1 MRSDRFGRYVDSQ
14 TTAAENRVVNEGAF
28 AAMVTR
34 LSASDAAFF
43 HLENSSTPMY
53 VGSLSI
59 LRKPRNGLSYETLLA
74 TVEQRLP
81 QIPRYRQKVREVT
94 LGLARPVWVDDPDF
108 DITYHIRRSAL
119 PSPGSDDQLHELIA
133 RLGSRPLDKSR
144 PLWEMYLIEGLGK
157 NRIALYTKSHQ
168 ALVNGMTALEIGH
181 VIADRT
187 QKRPEFGEDIWIPA
201 REPSD
206 RRLLLG
212 AVGEWVTRPAE
223 QAGEMRSAVTGV
235 ITNAGRLAEVGR
247 RFVDVVRTAA
257 RGTAPNSPLNTTV
270 SRNRRFA
277 VAVGDLEDFRLVRAR
292 YDCDVNDVVL
302 AVVAG
307 ALRNWLLSRGEPV
320 TATTTMRA
328 MAPVSVY
335 PDADLDST
343 GPGQAIS
350 EVSPFLV
357 DLPVGEGNAVVRL
370 SQIAHTTESH
380 PTAASLVDAR
390 TIVTL
395 SGFAPPTLH
404 AMGIRV
410 ATDFSARQFN
420 LLITNVPGA
429 QKQMFVA
436 GTKLLETYSVPPLL
450 HNQVLAI
457 GVTSYNGMLYFG
469 INADRD
475 AMSDVDVLPTLLRES
490 LDELLEAAR

>member
-1 MRSDRFGRYVDSQ
+1 M
-14 TTAAENRVVNEGAF
+14 VN
-28 AAMVTR
+28 R

-43 HLENSSTPMY
+43 HLENTATPMY

-59 LRKPRNGLSYETLLA
+59 LRKPRAGLSYETLLE
-74 TVEQRLP
+74 TVEHRLP

-94 LGLARPVWVDDPDF
+94 LGLARPVWVDDRDF

-119 PSPGSDDQLHELIA
+119 PSPGSDAQLHDLIA
-133 RLGSRPLDKSR
+133 RLGSRPLDRTR
-144 PLWEMYLIEGLGK
+144 PLWEMYLVEGLTK
-157 NRIALYTKSHQ
+157 NRIAIYTKTHQ

-181 VIADRT
+181 VIVDRA
-187 QKRPEFGEDIWIPA
+187 QKPPEFGEDIWIPA

-206 RRLLLG
+206 RQLMLG
-212 AVGEWVTRPAE
+212 AIGEWITRPTTQLAALRDTVTE
-223 QAGEMRSAVTGV
+223 VATSASE
-235 ITNAGRLAEVGR
+235 LAAVGR
-247 RFVDVVRTAA
+247 RVADVARTVA
-257 RGTAPNSPLNTTV
+257 RGTAPSSPLNTTV
-270 SRNRRFA
+270 SRNRRFS
-277 VAVGDLEDFRLVRAR
+277 VDEHRLEDYRLVRAR
-292 YDCDVNDVVL
+292 YNCDINDVVL

-320 TATTTMRA
+320 TPTTTVRA
-328 MAPVSVY
+328 MAPMSVY
-335 PDADLDST
+335 PDAELDST

-370 SQIAHTTESH
+370 SQIAHATESH
-380 PTAASLVDAR
+380 STAASLVDAR

-410 ATDFSARQFN
+410 ATGFSARLFN

-429 QKQMFVA
+429 QKQMYVA
-436 GTKLLETYSVPPLL
+436 GTKLLETYAVPPLL
-450 HNQVLAI
+450 QNQVLAI

-475 AMSDVDVLPTLLRES
+475 AMSDVDVLPSLFRES
-490 LDELLEAAR
+490 LEELLEAAR

>member
-1 MRSDRFGRYVDSQ
+1 
-14 TTAAENRVVNEGAF
+14 
-28 AAMVTR
+28 MVTR
-34 LSASDAAFF
+34 LSAADATFY
-43 HLENSSTPMY
+43 HLENTATPMY
-53 VGSLSI
+53 VGSLAI
-59 LRKPRNGLSYETLLA
+59 LRKPRGGLSYETLLA
-74 TVEQRLP
+74 TVEHRLP

-94 LGLARPVWVDDPDF
+94 LGLARPVWIDDRDF
-108 DITYHIRRSAL
+108 DITYHVRRSAL
-119 PSPGSDDQLHELIA
+119 PSPGSDAQLHELIA
-133 RLGSRPLDKSR
+133 RIGSRPLDKTR
-144 PLWEMYLIEGLGK
+144 PLWEMYLIEGLAK
-157 NRIALYTKSHQ
+157 NRLAIYVKSHQ

-187 QKRPEFGEDIWIPA
+187 QRPPEFGEDIWIPA

-206 RRLLLG
+206 GQLLLG
-212 AVGEWVTRPAE
+212 AVGEWITRPGVQLA
-223 QAGEMRSAVTGV
+223 AARSAITGV
-235 ITNAGRLAEVGR
+235 VTNTGQLMAVARRAAEMA
-247 RFVDVVRTAA
+247 RTVA

-270 SRNRRFA
+270 SRNRRIA
-277 VAVGDLEDFRLVRAR
+277 VAAHEFEDYRQLRVR

-307 ALRNWLLSRGEPV
+307 ALRNWLMSRGEPV
-320 TATTTMRA
+320 SASSTVRA
-328 MAPVSVY
+328 MAPMSVY
-335 PDADLDST
+335 PNAEGEGA

-370 SQIAHTTESH
+370 SQIAHATESH
-380 PTAASLVDAR
+380 SSAASLVDAR

-410 ATDFSARQFN
+410 ATTFSARLFN

-429 QKQMFVA
+429 QKQMYVA
-436 GTKLLETYSVPPLL
+436 GAKLLETYAVPPLL

-457 GVTSYNGMLYFG
+457 GVTSYNGRMYFG

-475 AMSDVDVLPTLLRES
+475 AMSDVDVLPSLLRES

>member
-1 MRSDRFGRYVDSQ
+1 
-14 TTAAENRVVNEGAF
+14 
-28 AAMVTR
+28 MVTR
-34 LSASDAAFF
+34 LSASDASFY
-43 HLENSSTPMY
+43 HLEDTSTPMY
-53 VGSLSI
+53 VGTLSI

-94 LGLARPVWVDDPDF
+94 LGLARPVWIDDGEF
-108 DITYHIRRSAL
+108 DITYHVRRSAL
-119 PSPGSDDQLHELIA
+119 PSPGSDAQLHELIA

-144 PLWEMYLIEGLGK
+144 PLWEMYLIEGLTR
-157 NRIALYTKSHQ
+157 NRVAIYTKSHQ
-168 ALVNGMTALEIGH
+168 AVVNGMTALALGH
-181 VIADRT
+181 IIADPT
-187 QKRPEFGEDIWIPA
+187 QKPPEFGEDIWIPA

-206 RRLLLG
+206 RQLLLS
-212 AVGEWVTRPAE
+212 AVGEWITRPAE
-223 QAGEMRSAVTGV
+223 QLGAVRSAVTDV
-235 ITNAGRLAEVGR
+235 ATNAGQLAEVGR
-247 RFVDVVRTAA
+247 RVVDVARTVA

-270 SRNRRFA
+270 SRNRRVT
-277 VAVGDLEDFRLVRAR
+277 VASHRLEDYRAVRAR
-292 YDCDVNDVVL
+292 YECDINDIVL
-302 AVVAG
+302 AVIAG
-307 ALRNWLLSRGEPV
+307 ALRNWLMSRGEPV
-320 TATTTMRA
+320 TSTTTVRA
-328 MAPVSVY
+328 MAPMSVY
-335 PDADLDST
+335 PDADHDTT

-350 EVSPFLV
+350 EVTPFLV

-370 SQIAHTTESH
+370 SQISHATESH

-410 ATDFSARQFN
+410 ATTFSARQFN

-429 QKQMFVA
+429 QKQMFIA
-436 GTKLLETYSVPPLL
+436 GTKLLETYAVPPLL
-450 HNQVLAI
+450 NNQVLAI

-475 AMSDVDVLPTLLRES
+475 AMSDVDVFPSLLRES
-490 LDELLEAAR
+490 LDELLEAAQ

>member
-1 MRSDRFGRYVDSQ
+1 M
-14 TTAAENRVVNEGAF
+14 VN
-28 AAMVTR
+28 R
-34 LSASDAAFF
+34 LSASDAAFY
-43 HLENSSTPMY
+43 HLENTATPMY

-59 LRKPRNGLSYETLLA
+59 LRRPRSGLSYETLLE
-74 TVEQRLP
+74 TVEHRLP

-94 LGLARPVWVDDPDF
+94 LGLARPVWVDDRDF

-119 PSPGSDDQLHELIA
+119 PSPGSDAQLHDLIA
-133 RLGSRPLDKSR
+133 RLGSRPLDRTR
-144 PLWEMYLIEGLGK
+144 PLWEMYLVEGLTK
-157 NRIALYTKSHQ
+157 NRIAIYTKTHQ

-181 VIADRT
+181 VIADRS
-187 QKRPEFGEDIWIPA
+187 QKPPEFGEDIWIPA

-206 RRLLLG
+206 RQLVLG
-212 AVGEWVTRPAE
+212 AIGEWITRPTSQLAALRDTVTE
-223 QAGEMRSAVTGV
+223 VATSASE
-235 ITNAGRLAEVGR
+235 LAAVGR
-247 RFVDVVRTAA
+247 RVADVARTVA
-257 RGTAPNSPLNTTV
+257 RGTAPSSPLNTRV
-270 SRNRRFA
+270 SRNRRFS
-277 VAVGDLEDFRLVRAR
+277 VAHHRLEDYRLVRAR
-292 YDCDVNDVVL
+292 YNCDINDVVL

-320 TATTTMRA
+320 TPSTTVRA
-328 MAPVSVY
+328 MAPMSVY
-335 PDADLDST
+335 PDAELDST

-370 SQIAHTTESH
+370 SQIAHATESH
-380 PTAASLVDAR
+380 STAASLVDAR

-410 ATDFSARQFN
+410 ATGFSARLFN

-436 GTKLLETYSVPPLL
+436 GTKLLETYAVPPLL

-457 GVTSYNGMLYFG
+457 GVTSYDGMLYFG

-475 AMSDVDVLPTLLRES
+475 AMSDVDVLPSLLRES
-490 LDELLEAAR
+490 LEELLEAAR

>member
-1 MRSDRFGRYVDSQ
+1 
-14 TTAAENRVVNEGAF
+14 
-28 AAMVTR
+28 MVAR
-34 LSASDAAFF
+34 LTASDATFY
-43 HLENSSTPMY
+43 HLEDTSTPMY

-59 LRKPRNGLSYETLLA
+59 LRKPRSGLSYETLLA
-74 TVEQRLP
+74 TVERRLP
-81 QIPRYRQKVREVT
+81 QISRYRQKVREVPV
-94 LGLARPVWVDDPDF
+94 GLARPVWVDDRDF

-119 PSPGSDDQLHELIA
+119 PSPGSDAQLHELIA

-144 PLWEMYLIEGLGK
+144 PLWEMYLIEGLSR
-157 NRIALYTKSHQ
+157 NRVAIYTKSHQ

-187 QKRPEFGEDIWIPA
+187 QKAPEFGEDIWIPA
-201 REPSD
+201 REPGD

-212 AVGEWVTRPAE
+212 AVGEWITRPAE
-223 QAGEMRSAVTGV
+223 QLGAVRSAVTDV
-235 ITNAGRLAEVGR
+235 ATSASHLVEVGR
-247 RFVDVVRTAA
+247 RVVEVARTVA

-270 SRNRRFA
+270 SRNRRFT
-277 VAVGDLEDFRLVRAR
+277 VAAGKLEDYRLVRAR
-292 YDCDVNDVVL
+292 YECDVNDVVL

-320 TATTTMRA
+320 HATTTVRA
-328 MAPVSVY
+328 MAPMSVY
-335 PDADLDST
+335 PDAELDAT

-370 SQIAHTTESH
+370 SQIAHATESH
-380 PTAASLVDAR
+380 PASLVDAR

-410 ATDFSARQFN
+410 ATTFSARQFN

-450 HNQVLAI
+450 SNQVLALGI
-457 GVTSYNGMLYFG
+457 TSYNGMLYFG
-469 INADRD
+469 INADRE
-475 AMSDVDVLPTLLRES
+475 AMSDVDVFPALLRES
-490 LDELLEAAR
+490 LDELLEAAQ

>member
-1 MRSDRFGRYVDSQ
+1 
-14 TTAAENRVVNEGAF
+14 
-28 AAMVTR
+28 MVTR
-34 LSASDAAFF
+34 LSASDATFF

-144 PLWEMYLIEGLGK
+144 PLWEMYLIEGLAK
-157 NRIALYTKSHQ
+157 NRIAVYTKSHQ

-187 QKRPEFGEDIWIPA
+187 QKPPEFGEDIWIPA

-206 RRLLLG
+206 RRLLIG

-223 QAGEMRSAVTGV
+223 QAREMRSAVTGV
-235 ITNAGRLAEVGR
+235 VTNASQLADVGR
-247 RFVDVVRTAA
+247 RLVDVIRTAA
-257 RGTAPNSPLNTTV
+257 RGTAPSSPLNTTV
-270 SRNRRFA
+270 SRNRRLA
-277 VAVGDLEDFRLVRAR
+277 VASGDLEDFRLVRAK

-328 MAPVSVY
+328 MAPMSVY
-335 PDADLDST
+335 PDADLDTS

-370 SQIAHTTESH
+370 SQIAHATESH
-380 PTAASLVDAR
+380 PTASSLVDAR

-429 QKQMFVA
+429 QKQMYVA

-475 AMSDVDVLPTLLRES
+475 AMSDVDMLPTLLRES
-490 LDELLEAAR
+490 LDELLESAR